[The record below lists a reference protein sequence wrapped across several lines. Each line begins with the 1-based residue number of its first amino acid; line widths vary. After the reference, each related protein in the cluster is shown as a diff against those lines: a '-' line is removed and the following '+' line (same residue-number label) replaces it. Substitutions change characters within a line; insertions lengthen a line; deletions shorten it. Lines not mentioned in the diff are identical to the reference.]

1 MEKIKNETIEV
12 PSTKEMNDENILN
25 DVLMNEKNISNNF
38 SIALDEMS
46 NKYLY
51 KEVFEILRTSKDLA
65 REAYDLAFKNGWYEL
80 TKADE
85 KEISNAYDKSSK
97 KLKEI

>member
-25 DVLMNEKNISNNF
+25 DILSNEKNMSNNY

-51 KEVFEILRTSKDLA
+51 KEIFEMYRSIKDLA
-65 REAYDLAFKNGWYEL
+65 REAYELAFSNGWYEL
-80 TKADE
+80 TKSDE
-85 KEISNAYDKSSK
+85 SEITAIYDKNKK